1 MKETGWRANQLRIDN
16 TSFLGHTFRTYPGSI
31 ALYALSRKKTRQKS
45 DNLTKTRREKLCIWS
60 AVSGPQT
67 KTSRCQLAAAC
78 RLKFK
83 QCRPEWVHSD
93 GGETLTSTPGCYAAF
108 FWVFFL
114 VACRKMASIAT
125 AKMTPKGYATAVL

>member
-45 DNLTKTRREKLCIWS
+45 DNLTKT
-60 AVSGPQT
+60 
-67 KTSRCQLAAAC
+67 SRCQLAAAC

-93 GGETLTSTPGCYAAF
+93 GGETQTSTPGCYAAF

-114 VACRKMASIAT
+114 VAWRKRASIAT
-125 AKMTPKGYATAVL
+125 AKMTPTGYATAVL

>member
-31 ALYALSRKKTRQKS
+31 ALYALRRKKTRQKS

-67 KTSRCQLAAAC
+67 KNKPLPAGSGLPLEIQAVPAAK
-78 RLKFK
+78 L
-83 QCRPEWVHSD
+83 
-93 GGETLTSTPGCYAAF
+93 
-108 FWVFFL
+108 
-114 VACRKMASIAT
+114 
-125 AKMTPKGYATAVL
+125 

>member
-16 TSFLGHTFRTYPGSI
+16 TSFLGHTFRTYPGNI

-78 RLKFK
+78 CLKFK
-83 QCRPEWVHSD
+83 QCRSEWVSSD
-93 GGETLTSTPGCYAAF
+93 GGETQMSTLGCYAF
-108 FWVFFL
+108 FAACFL
-114 VACRKMASIAT
+114 VAWRKRASIAM
-125 AKMTPKGYATAVL
+125 AKMTPTGYATAVL